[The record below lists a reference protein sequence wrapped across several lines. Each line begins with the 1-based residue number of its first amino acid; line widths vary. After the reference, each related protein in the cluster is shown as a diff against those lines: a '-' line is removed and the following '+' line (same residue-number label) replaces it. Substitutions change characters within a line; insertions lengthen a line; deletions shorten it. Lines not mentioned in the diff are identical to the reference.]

1 MLRNAQIS
9 QNHCAIAGGT
19 SSLNSWS
26 FLFCI
31 SKSRWNQIDNFLQT
45 RLTIVGDHHFSKFK
59 TCRYW
64 DGPISACLGFTWNQ
78 DMQILAQSWFWKLR
92 LIYNEI
98 LLCASFPLIRSKK
111 YLSQNR
117 CPTNICMSW
126 FQVRPRHVNFFSTNL
141 ATKVSHLGLHIFLN
155 LGHADIGT
163 AQFLHVLVSPETR
176 TCRYWWGIC
185 SVINIFFLLLQGKET
200 YKKFS

>member
-9 QNHCAIAGGT
+9 QNYCAIAGGT

-45 RLTIVGDHHFSKFK
+45 RLNLTIVGDHHFSKFK

-64 DGPISACLGFTWNQ
+64 DGPISACLGFTWKQ

-92 LIYNEI
+92 LIYYENF
-98 LLCASFPLIRSKK
+98 LYVSFPFNRRKK
-111 YLSQNR
+111 
-117 CPTNICMSW
+117 
-126 FQVRPRHVNFFSTNL
+126 
-141 ATKVSHLGLHIFLN
+141 IFITEQMP
-155 LGHADIGT
+155 H
-163 AQFLHVLVSPETR
+163 QYLHVLVSGETK
-176 TCRYWWGIC
+176 TCQRVLNKSGHKSIPPWFAYVFWI
-185 SVINIFFLLLQGKET
+185 
-200 YKKFS
+200 